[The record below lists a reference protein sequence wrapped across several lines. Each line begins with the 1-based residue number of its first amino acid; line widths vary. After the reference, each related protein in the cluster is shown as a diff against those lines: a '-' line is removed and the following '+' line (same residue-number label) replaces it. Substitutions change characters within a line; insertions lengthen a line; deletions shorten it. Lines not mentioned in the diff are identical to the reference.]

1 MWGPLLSL
9 LVCTKQE
16 NRLLDE
22 KCHLKFWSLSG
33 AQIVFMLFLFGGIDI
48 LMKNL
53 FKNICWMLAMCESP
67 VQALEIEQIKS
78 LDLKLL
84 TF

>member
-1 MWGPLLSL
+1 MSSEVLVSVRSPKQDLVKLS
-9 LVCTKQE
+9 
-16 NRLLDE
+16 
-22 KCHLKFWSLSG
+22 
-33 AQIVFMLFLFGGIDI
+33 FMLFLFGGSDI

-53 FKNICWMLAMCESP
+53 FNNICWTLAMCESP

>member
-1 MWGPLLSL
+1 
-9 LVCTKQE
+9 
-16 NRLLDE
+16 
-22 KCHLKFWSLSG
+22 
-33 AQIVFMLFLFGGIDI
+33 MLFLFGGIDI

-53 FKNICWMLAMCESP
+53 FKNICWMFAMCESP

>member
-1 MWGPLLSL
+1 
-9 LVCTKQE
+9 
-16 NRLLDE
+16 
-22 KCHLKFWSLSG
+22 
-33 AQIVFMLFLFGGIDI
+33 MLFLFGGIDI